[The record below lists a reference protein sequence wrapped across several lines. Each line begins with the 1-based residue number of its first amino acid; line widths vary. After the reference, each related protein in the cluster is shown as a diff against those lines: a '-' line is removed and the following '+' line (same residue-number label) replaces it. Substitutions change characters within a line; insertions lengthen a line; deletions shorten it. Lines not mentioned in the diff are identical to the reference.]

1 MLFGYVAQVPS
12 SKRTLTQ
19 SSARLTRTVVP
30 KPDFGFASIVL
41 GCLWTAAALALA
53 TQAGSARARS
63 VQMLFVLACLVGTT
77 GCAMLTFAFFPRF
90 VQRLRILG
98 WLTVIAASLLAL
110 EVVWSAW
117 QLPPEDLQ
125 LFANP
130 GDARDSSNLAAAASL
145 IMLTCS
151 ISLITARL
159 ISNQA
164 SQHRFHPAGAVQ
176 AIFLMFWRQ
185 HKLVGW
191 MALALSAAHSVYF
204 LRYPRGPQEQWT
216 GIVAFALLGLL
227 GLIGLF
233 TSYRRTAV
241 LWVHRGTAALL
252 AVVLTLHWPPVLY
265 IEAGALIV
273 LGVTALV
280 NLKLAAFIVQHV
292 LGSD

>member
-1 MLFGYVAQVPS
+1 VQALFA
-12 SKRTLTQ
+12 
-19 SSARLTRTVVP
+19 
-30 KPDFGFASIVL
+30 
-41 GCLWTAAALALA
+41 
-53 TQAGSARARS
+53 
-63 VQMLFVLACLVGTT
+63 LACLVGT
-77 GCAMLTFAFFPRF
+77 GCAMLAFAFFPRF

-98 WLTVIAASLLAL
+98 WLTVVVASLLAIG
-110 EVVWSAW
+110 VVWSAW

-130 GDARDSSNLAAAASL
+130 GDARDSSNLAVAASL

-191 MALALSAAHSVYF
+191 MALALSGAHSVYF
-204 LRYPRGPQEQWT
+204 LRYPRGLEEQWT

-227 GLIGLF
+227 GVIGLF
-233 TSYRRTAV
+233 TSYRTSLA
-241 LWVHRGTAALL
+241 LWVHRAIAALL
-252 AVVLTLHWPPVLY
+252 AVVLTLHWPPILY
-265 IEAGALIV
+265 AEAGALVV
-273 LGVTALV
+273 LGITALV
-280 NLKLAAFIVQHV
+280 NLKLATIIVQRV
-292 LGSD
+292 LGSE